1 MVATTAASSGPAESW
16 PSRSMPV
23 SSRAETSYP
32 STSASLASVRATGV
46 APATSSRGATPTGST
61 KTSSPPPDG
70 QVLTAATTPGSST
83 AAGSS
88 ATAACISAGVMRTS
102 RGWPSAS
109 AASASLM
116 TIGSEQAPPTQP
128 DNRPS
133 GVTTALSPTRA
144 DTGGSTRTTVARAC
158 APLTATTVSSSRSHE
173 ALLVHGRPYLVAGHG
188 HVDVGDA
195 QRRQRVEHRVDVGR
209 RRAHG
214 GGLAHAVG
222 AERVG
227 HVRRVVIVDALQAGL
242 HALRQVG
249 VGGEGHVLDGL
260 GAVGRAPDEEAP
272 LLVLDVVL
280 AGLQQVRRDLGGL
293 GAQLA
298 GDHRGRGAADRGRP
312 GGV

>member
-88 ATAACISAGVMRTS
+88 ATAACISAGV
-102 RGWPSAS
+102 
-109 AASASLM
+109 
-116 TIGSEQAPPTQP
+116 
-128 DNRPS
+128 
-133 GVTTALSPTRA
+133 TTALSPTRA

-214 GGLAHAVG
+214 GGLAHALG
-222 AERVG
+222 ADRV
-227 HVRRVVIVDALQAGL
+227 VRR
-242 HALRQVG
+242 
-249 VGGEGHVLDGL
+249 
-260 GAVGRAPDEEAP
+260 GRRGSGP
-272 LLVLDVVL
+272 
-280 AGLQQVRRDLGGL
+280 RRSSG
-293 GAQLA
+293 
-298 GDHRGRGAADRGRP
+298 
-312 GGV
+312 

>member
-195 QRRQRVEHRVDVGR
+195 QRRQRVEHRGDVGR

-214 GGLAHAVG
+214 GGLAHALG
-222 AERVG
+222 ADRV
-227 HVRRVVIVDALQAGL
+227 VRRGRHRSVGLEPGRLPRGRKQVVGEIRADAVALLVEGDQLHRGDPEALGEAAVDLALDDHRVDA
-242 HALRQVG
+242 H
-249 VGGEGHVLDGL
+249 
-260 GAVGRAPDEEAP
+260 PT
-272 LLVLDVVL
+272 VVHRDHL
-280 AGLQQVRRDLGGL
+280 AGLPFP
-293 GAQLA
+293 GALVEV
-298 GDHRGRGAADRGRP
+298 D
-312 GGV
+312 